1 MGIAWAVTVA
11 AALSLGRLAFGFPVL
26 CVVLA
31 VVAAAAAAQ
40 VVEAWHPARS
50 RALRITAAI
59 GAGAVGMSAAFG
71 SRPLG
76 AVVVVVVGC
85 ALVVCVVQATRR
97 FPLFALAALVLQAVL
112 PVGMAVACVQLT
124 LDHDIGSAIILLM
137 MVMAFDLADF
147 VVGSGA
153 SGVFEGPIAG
163 AIAIVLIAAVAAV
176 INAPPFDGAM
186 VWLFAALA
194 AVLCPLGQVAASW
207 LLPDATTRASAL
219 RRLDSLLVIA
229 PVWTVLVTLIATR
242 H

>member
-1 MGIAWAVTVA
+1 MGVAWAVSVA
-11 AALSLGRLAFGFPVL
+11 AALGLGRLAFGLPLL
-26 CVVLA
+26 CVVLS

-40 VVEAWHPARS
+40 IVQAWHPARS
-50 RALRITAAI
+50 DVLRIAAAL
-59 GAGAVGMSAAFG
+59 GAAAVGLSAAFG

-76 AVVVVVVGC
+76 AALLVVVGC
-85 ALVVCVVQATRR
+85 GLVVCVVQATRR
-97 FPLFALAALVLQAVL
+97 ASLFALAALVLQSAL
-112 PVGMAVACVQLT
+112 PVGVAVASVQLT

-176 INAPPFDGAM
+176 IKAPPFDGAL
-186 VWLFAALA
+186 VWFFAALA
-194 AVLCPLGQVAASW
+194 AVLCPLGQVTASW

-219 RRLDSLLVIA
+219 RRLDSLLVVA
-229 PVWTVLVTLIATR
+229 PVWAVLVALIAT
-242 H
+242 HH